1 MARIPG
7 AEGFGDAVARPRRNN
22 ETQVPGAAFGAPVAA
37 ALEGIGNDM
46 ARRDAMA
53 QAERDQEARRQ
64 ALEAEQARKAADR
77 AQAVAVLQRTGD
89 DVATLADEMQ
99 AEVLAG
105 KVDKRTAA
113 EEWERRAWER
123 VGTAL
128 EEVPQDHLH
137 ATSQGL
143 THTIRTLGRR
153 TIAPAV
159 LKKDQHDT
167 RAGLDAIFESAGRL
181 YRTDAARAEQ
191 QVDQAI
197 ADLGP
202 HTGLLPDQLQKAR
215 QGWIEGTQYTAGFEA
230 ITAGRHSMEGLAA
243 AQKMI
248 ETGLPAIDPQKRAT
262 LLRTIDS
269 DRAQLEAEALRKA
282 QRRALSAEVA
292 DRRARA
298 VLTGIETLA
307 EKGGA
312 LDPQWLSERL
322 KKLEGTEY
330 HAVAVQL
337 SQQAAAGNSVSV
349 QPIQAQVATLQALD
363 AEIAAKGNTPERQ
376 ARRDRMERI
385 LKSSQADAGR
395 NTLTAWQERSREV
408 APPIDLSSPQALAA
422 TLAQRGEVA
431 ARAQAWSGGPMHVAL
446 EHELPQIKQ
455 MLDVLPVA
463 ERSKAIATV
472 ASALGPQASAGLAR
486 QLEKGD
492 DALWLAFG
500 FAGSQTPEG
509 RLTSE
514 LILRGQAA
522 KKDGTSTKGE
532 SKPDVKVGEWSARFA
547 KQLDGVFPTP
557 ALTKG
562 TLDAALLIAHG
573 IAAENGGRLRE
584 RDMDRALHLAVG
596 GTLLPARGPSMPG
609 ANGREAR
616 AALVVPQG
624 MDEDA
629 LDKRLR
635 SVRPAEIGRQAV
647 VPTAD
652 GQPQDLSKARVLAAG
667 TPLSVEEF
675 LKVLPGQELEYAG
688 PGRVS
693 VIMGGRPVVNAA
705 GRRII
710 IELGK

>member
-7 AEGFGDAVARPRRNN
+7 AEGFGDAIARPRRNN
-22 ETQVPGAAFGAPVAA
+22 ETQTPAAAFGAGVAA
-37 ALEGIGNDM
+37 SLQGIGNDM
-46 ARRDAMA
+46 ARRDAIA
-53 QAERDQEARRQ
+53 QAERDQEERR
-64 ALEAEQARKAADR
+64 AAAEAEQARKAADR
-77 AQAVAVLQRTGD
+77 AQAVSVLQRTGD
-89 DVATLADEMQ
+89 EVSALADEMQ

-113 EEWERRAWER
+113 EEWQRRAWER

-128 EEVPQDHLH
+128 EEVPQEHLA
-137 ATSQGL
+137 ATNQGL
-143 THTIRTLGRR
+143 THTIQSLGRR

-215 QGWIEGTQYTAGFEA
+215 QGWVEGSQYTKGFEA
-230 ITAGRHSMEGLAA
+230 ITAGRHTLEGLAA
-243 AQKMI
+243 AQRLV
-248 ETGLPAIDPQKRAT
+248 EGDLPALDPQKRAT

-298 VLTGIETLA
+298 VLTSVEVLA
-307 EKGGA
+307 DKGGA
-312 LDPQWLSERL
+312 LDPEWLAGRL

-330 HAVAVQL
+330 HATAVAL
-337 SQQAAAGNSVSV
+337 AQQAAAGNGVAV
-349 QPIQAQVATLQALD
+349 KPIDWQVATLQALD
-363 AEIAAKGNTPERQ
+363 AEIAANGNTPERQ
-376 ARRDRMERI
+376 ARRERVERI
-385 LKSSQADAGR
+385 LKSSQGDAGR
-395 NTLTAWQERSREV
+395 NALQAWQERSREV
-408 APPIDLSSPQALAA
+408 APPIDTSSPQALAA

-446 EHELPQIKQ
+446 EHELPKIKQ
-455 MLDVLPVA
+455 MLDVLPVK
-463 ERSKAIATV
+463 ERAQAIATV
-472 ASALGPQASAGLAR
+472 AGALGPQASAGLAR

-492 DALWLAFG
+492 EALWLAFG

-514 LILRGQAA
+514 LILRGQSA

-547 KQLDGVFPTP
+547 KQLDGAFPTP

-573 IAAENGGRLRE
+573 MAAENGGRLRD
-584 RDMDRALHLAVG
+584 RDMDRALQLAVG
-596 GTLLPARGPSMPG
+596 GTLLPSRGPSIPG
-609 ANGREAR
+609 PNGREAR
-616 AALVVPQG
+616 APLVVPQG

-635 SVRPAEIGRQAV
+635 SVRPLEIGRQAAA
-647 VPTAD
+647 PTAD
-652 GQPQDLSKARVLAAG
+652 GQPQDLSKATVLAAG

-710 IELGK
+710 IELAK